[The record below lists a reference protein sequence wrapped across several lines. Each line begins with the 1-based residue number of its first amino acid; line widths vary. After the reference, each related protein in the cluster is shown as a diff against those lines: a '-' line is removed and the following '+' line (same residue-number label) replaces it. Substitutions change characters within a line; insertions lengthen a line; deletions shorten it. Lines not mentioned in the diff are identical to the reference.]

1 MSRVR
6 TRPTRDD
13 TREKLFEAAARVFEE
28 QGIGGASIEAIAA
41 AAGFTRGAFYSNFK
55 SKDELIIA
63 MLEDHVEQSI
73 RRNLDLLARHKNLAD
88 FIDALKTMDRSRQ
101 DPLGRSPLLHMEMI
115 LFVARA
121 EKRRPEL
128 AKRLRARRKLI
139 TDIVETTLKNS
150 GRNGSLNPT
159 WTGAILLALEDGFR
173 LHRLIDPETTPADSF
188 LRAIGDLQRAIGI
201 RRPDE
206 RCDSGRFSAAL
217 APACALCNWP
227 GDRAH
232 LARATPCQI
241 AKRGQR
247 ADGDADRKGDGV
259 IAGEVVQQAGDPGT
273 RGAAGERRQHDGAED
288 AAVMLALKDLQHH
301 RAHDRGQAVA
311 ERALRQAS

>member
-1 MSRVR
+1 MSSVR

-73 RRNLDLLARHKNLAD
+73 VRIRDLLDRHKNLAD
-88 FIDALKTMDRSRQ
+88 FIEALKTMGRSQQ

-128 AKRLRARRKLI
+128 AKRLRARRKLV
-139 TDIVETTLKNS
+139 TDIIETTARNS
-150 GRNGSLNPT
+150 GGTTIRNPT
-159 WTGAILLALEDGFR
+159 WAGSLVLALEDGFR
-173 LHRLIDPETTPADSF
+173 LHRLIDPETTPSDSF
-188 LRAIGDLQRAIGI
+188 FRAIGDLQRSIGT
-201 RRPDE
+201 
-206 RCDSGRFSAAL
+206 SSA
-217 APACALCNWP
+217 
-227 GDRAH
+227 
-232 LARATPCQI
+232 
-241 AKRGQR
+241 
-247 ADGDADRKGDGV
+247 
-259 IAGEVVQQAGDPGT
+259 
-273 RGAAGERRQHDGAED
+273 
-288 AAVMLALKDLQHH
+288 
-301 RAHDRGQAVA
+301 
-311 ERALRQAS
+311 

>member
-13 TREKLFEAAARVFEE
+13 TREKLYEAAARVFEE

-41 AAGFTRGAFYSNFK
+41 AAGFTRGAFYSNFR

-73 RRNLDLLARHKNLAD
+73 RRNLDLLAQHSNLAE
-88 FIDALKTMDRSRQ
+88 FLDAVKTMDRSRQ

-121 EKRRPEL
+121 ERRRPEL

-139 TDIVETTLKNS
+139 ADIVETTARNS
-150 GRNGSLNPT
+150 GRNVVLNPA
-159 WTGAILLALEDGFR
+159 WTGAILLAMEDGFR

-188 LRAIGDLQRAIGI
+188 LRAIGDLQKAIGI
-201 RRPDE
+201 SSTRE
-206 RCDSGRFSAAL
+206 
-217 APACALCNWP
+217 
-227 GDRAH
+227 
-232 LARATPCQI
+232 
-241 AKRGQR
+241 QR
-247 ADGDADRKGDGV
+247 
-259 IAGEVVQQAGDPGT
+259 
-273 RGAAGERRQHDGAED
+273 
-288 AAVMLALKDLQHH
+288 
-301 RAHDRGQAVA
+301 
-311 ERALRQAS
+311 

>member
-6 TRPTRDD
+6 TRPTRDV
-13 TREKLFEAAARVFEE
+13 TCEKLFEAAARVFEE

-63 MLEDHVEQSI
+63 MLEDHVAQSI
-73 RRNLDLLARHKNLAD
+73 RRNLDLLAVHTNVAD
-88 FIDALKTMDRSRQ
+88 FIDALKTMDRTRQ

-121 EKRRPEL
+121 EKRRPDL

-139 TDIVETTLKNS
+139 ADIVETTLKDS
-150 GRNGSLNPT
+150 GKNASLNPT

-188 LRAIGDLQRAIGI
+188 LRAIGDLQPAIGT
-201 RRPDE
+201 
-206 RCDSGRFSAAL
+206 SSA
-217 APACALCNWP
+217 
-227 GDRAH
+227 
-232 LARATPCQI
+232 
-241 AKRGQR
+241 
-247 ADGDADRKGDGV
+247 
-259 IAGEVVQQAGDPGT
+259 
-273 RGAAGERRQHDGAED
+273 
-288 AAVMLALKDLQHH
+288 
-301 RAHDRGQAVA
+301 
-311 ERALRQAS
+311 

>member
-13 TREKLFEAAARVFEE
+13 TRDKLFEAAARVFEE

-41 AAGFTRGAFYSNFK
+41 AAGFTRGAFYSNFA

-73 RRNLDLLARHKNLAD
+73 RRSLDLLAKHKNLDD
-88 FIDALKTMDRSRQ
+88 FLDALRSMDRSSQ

-139 TDIVETTLKNS
+139 ADIVETTLKDS
-150 GRNGSLNPT
+150 GRPAAVNPS
-159 WTGAILLALEDGFR
+159 WTAAVVLALEDGFR

-188 LRAIGDLQRAIGI
+188 LRALADLR
-201 RRPDE
+201 
-206 RCDSGRFSAAL
+206 
-217 APACALCNWP
+217 
-227 GDRAH
+227 
-232 LARATPCQI
+232 RATGLSQ
-241 AKRGQR
+241 G
-247 ADGDADRKGDGV
+247 
-259 IAGEVVQQAGDPGT
+259 
-273 RGAAGERRQHDGAED
+273 
-288 AAVMLALKDLQHH
+288 
-301 RAHDRGQAVA
+301 
-311 ERALRQAS
+311 

>member
-13 TREKLFEAAARVFEE
+13 TRDKLFEAAARVFEE

-41 AAGFTRGAFYSNFK
+41 AAGFTRGAFYSNFA

-73 RRNLDLLARHKNLAD
+73 RRMHELLARHKNLAD
-88 FIDALKTMDRSRQ
+88 FIDALKTMDRSQQ

-115 LFVARA
+115 LFVSRA

-139 TDIVETTLKNS
+139 ADIVATTAKDS
-150 GRNGSLNPT
+150 GRNGVLSPA
-159 WTGAILLALEDGFR
+159 WAGAVVLAMEDGFR

-188 LRAIGDLQRAIGI
+188 LRAIGDLQRAMGI
-201 RRPDE
+201 
-206 RCDSGRFSAAL
+206 SSA
-217 APACALCNWP
+217 
-227 GDRAH
+227 
-232 LARATPCQI
+232 
-241 AKRGQR
+241 
-247 ADGDADRKGDGV
+247 
-259 IAGEVVQQAGDPGT
+259 
-273 RGAAGERRQHDGAED
+273 
-288 AAVMLALKDLQHH
+288 
-301 RAHDRGQAVA
+301 
-311 ERALRQAS
+311 

>member
-41 AAGFTRGAFYSNFK
+41 AAGFTRGAFYSNFN

-63 MLEDHVEQSI
+63 MLEDHVDQSI
-73 RRNLDLLARHKNLAD
+73 RRNLDLLARHKDLAE
-88 FIDALKTMDRSRQ
+88 FLEALRTMDRSRQ

-139 TDIVETTLKNS
+139 ADIVETTAKNS
-150 GRNGSLNPT
+150 GRNVVLNPA

-201 RRPDE
+201 
-206 RCDSGRFSAAL
+206 SSAEESA
-217 APACALCNWP
+217 
-227 GDRAH
+227 
-232 LARATPCQI
+232 
-241 AKRGQR
+241 
-247 ADGDADRKGDGV
+247 
-259 IAGEVVQQAGDPGT
+259 
-273 RGAAGERRQHDGAED
+273 
-288 AAVMLALKDLQHH
+288 
-301 RAHDRGQAVA
+301 
-311 ERALRQAS
+311 

>member
-13 TREKLFEAAARVFEE
+13 TREKLFEASARVFEE

-73 RRNLDLLARHKNLAD
+73 LRIRDLLERHRNLAD
-88 FIDALKTMDRSRQ
+88 FIEALRTMNRSQQ

-128 AKRLRARRKLI
+128 AKRLRARRKLVA
-139 TDIVETTLKNS
+139 DIIETTAKNS
-150 GRNGSLNPT
+150 GRTVILNPA
-159 WTGAILLALEDGFR
+159 WAGALVLALEDGFR
-173 LHRLIDPETTPADSF
+173 LHRLIDPESTPPDSF
-188 LRAIGDLQRAIGI
+188 FRAIGDLQRAMGI
-201 RRPDE
+201 
-206 RCDSGRFSAAL
+206 SS
-217 APACALCNWP
+217 
-227 GDRAH
+227 
-232 LARATPCQI
+232 T
-241 AKRGQR
+241 
-247 ADGDADRKGDGV
+247 
-259 IAGEVVQQAGDPGT
+259 
-273 RGAAGERRQHDGAED
+273 
-288 AAVMLALKDLQHH
+288 
-301 RAHDRGQAVA
+301 
-311 ERALRQAS
+311 

>member
-13 TREKLFEAAARVFEE
+13 TREKLFEAAAQVFEE

-41 AAGFTRGAFYSNFK
+41 AAGFTRGAFYSNFA

-63 MLEDHVEQSI
+63 MLEDHVEQTM
-73 RRNLDLLARHKNLAD
+73 RRNLDLLARHKNIVD
-88 FIDALKTMDRSRQ
+88 FIDALKTMDRSRH

-128 AKRLRARRKLI
+128 AKRLRARRQLI

-150 GRNGSLNPT
+150 GRNGALNPT

-188 LRAIGDLQRAIGI
+188 LRAIGDLQRAIGV
-201 RRPDE
+201 
-206 RCDSGRFSAAL
+206 SS
-217 APACALCNWP
+217 
-227 GDRAH
+227 
-232 LARATPCQI
+232 
-241 AKRGQR
+241 
-247 ADGDADRKGDGV
+247 
-259 IAGEVVQQAGDPGT
+259 
-273 RGAAGERRQHDGAED
+273 
-288 AAVMLALKDLQHH
+288 
-301 RAHDRGQAVA
+301 
-311 ERALRQAS
+311 S

>member
-41 AAGFTRGAFYSNFK
+41 AAGFTRGAFYSNYR

-73 RRNLDLLARHKNLAD
+73 RRNLDLLAVHKNLAD
-88 FIDALKTMDRSRQ
+88 FIEALKTMDRTRQ

-121 EKRRPEL
+121 EKRRPDL
-128 AKRLRARRKLI
+128 AKRLRARRKL
-139 TDIVETTLKNS
+139 TADIVETTLKNS
-150 GRNGSLNPT
+150 GKNPALNPA
-159 WTGAILLALEDGFR
+159 WTGAIVLALEDGFR

-188 LRAIGDLQRAIGI
+188 LRAIGDLQRAMGIG
-201 RRPDE
+201 
-206 RCDSGRFSAAL
+206 SA
-217 APACALCNWP
+217 
-227 GDRAH
+227 
-232 LARATPCQI
+232 
-241 AKRGQR
+241 
-247 ADGDADRKGDGV
+247 
-259 IAGEVVQQAGDPGT
+259 
-273 RGAAGERRQHDGAED
+273 
-288 AAVMLALKDLQHH
+288 
-301 RAHDRGQAVA
+301 
-311 ERALRQAS
+311 

>member
-13 TREKLFEAAARVFEE
+13 TCEKLFEAAARVFEE
-28 QGIGGASIEAIAA
+28 QGIGGASIEGIAA

-55 SKDELIIA
+55 SKEELIIA

-73 RRNLDLLARHKNLAD
+73 RRNLDLVARHKNIAD

-121 EKRRPEL
+121 EKRRPDL

-139 TDIVETTLKNS
+139 ADIVETALKNS
-150 GRNGSLNPT
+150 GKNGALNPT

-188 LRAIGDLQRAIGI
+188 LRAIGDLQRAIGVSP
-201 RRPDE
+201 RPD
-206 RCDSGRFSAAL
+206 
-217 APACALCNWP
+217 
-227 GDRAH
+227 
-232 LARATPCQI
+232 
-241 AKRGQR
+241 
-247 ADGDADRKGDGV
+247 
-259 IAGEVVQQAGDPGT
+259 
-273 RGAAGERRQHDGAED
+273 
-288 AAVMLALKDLQHH
+288 
-301 RAHDRGQAVA
+301 
-311 ERALRQAS
+311 